1 MYKSTCI
8 RSSFVLNYYFY
19 SMKYRFLAGLFF
31 LAGSTLAQQNFEKA
45 LEYRQKIGFLAAHR
59 GVMAH
64 LPQNIA
70 HANELSLL
78 FRTRG
83 HKTYQSKY
91 RYPTYGTTLFFGT
104 VGNNKV
110 LGKFVAVY
118 GFADIPMV
126 RVKHYHMDFRLSL
139 GLGFHNS
146 PYDPVKNP
154 MNVALGSKFNGNI
167 CLGMKHNYHFGMNAI
182 TFSIDLTHFSNA
194 AFTVPN
200 FGINVPYL
208 SLGYARTI
216 VPVDATKFNSKD
228 GVPQTPMSMPY
239 NRWLYSATFIFNGKQ
254 MMPIGGRR
262 YPVYGLNLS
271 AKRIF
276 NHKAGLEL
284 DFDLFSKQAILD
296 YEPFIRKSQ
305 WDILQMGLY
314 AAYLVPL
321 DRFHFV
327 FGMGA
332 YIRDKYSP
340 EDPVYHR
347 IGARYYLKNGI
358 ILNLT
363 LKSHFARADYLE
375 YGIGYTFNY
384 RKRQKNHAQ

>member
-1 MYKSTCI
+1 MTW
-8 RSSFVLNYYFY
+8 RFFAVLCLFTGNYF
-19 SMKYRFLAGLFF
+19 
-31 LAGSTLAQQNFEKA
+31 AQQYFEKA
-45 LEYRQKIGFLAAHR
+45 IEYRQKIGFLAAHR

-64 LPQNIA
+64 LPKDIA
-70 HANELSLL
+70 HAGELSLL
-78 FRTRG
+78 FRSRG
-83 HKTYQSKY
+83 HKSYQSKY
-91 RYPTYGTTLFFGT
+91 RYPTYGTSLFFGT

-110 LGKFVAVY
+110 LGKFMAVY

-126 RVKHYHMDFRLSL
+126 RVQNYHMDFRLSL
-139 GLGFHNS
+139 GLGYHNT
-146 PYDPVKNP
+146 PYDPSTNP
-154 MNVALGSKFNGNI
+154 MNVALGSEFNGII
-167 CLGMKHNYHFGMNAI
+167 CLGMKHNYHFGKNAI
-182 TFSIDLTHFSNA
+182 TFGIDLTHFSNA

-216 VPVDATKFNSKD
+216 APVDAMKFNPVD
-228 GVPQTPMSMPY
+228 GEPLTPMSMPY
-239 NRWLYSATFIFNGKQ
+239 KRWLYSATFMFNGKQ
-254 MMPIGGRR
+254 LMPIGGRR

-284 DFDLFSKQAILD
+284 DVDFFSKQAILD
-296 YEPFIRKSQ
+296 YQPYIHKSQ
-305 WDILQMGLY
+305 WDILQIGAY

-321 DRFHFV
+321 DHFHFV

-347 IGARYYLKNGI
+347 IGVRYYLRNGI

-375 YGIGYTFNY
+375 YGVGYTFNY
-384 RKRQKNHAQ
+384 RQRQKHHVQ